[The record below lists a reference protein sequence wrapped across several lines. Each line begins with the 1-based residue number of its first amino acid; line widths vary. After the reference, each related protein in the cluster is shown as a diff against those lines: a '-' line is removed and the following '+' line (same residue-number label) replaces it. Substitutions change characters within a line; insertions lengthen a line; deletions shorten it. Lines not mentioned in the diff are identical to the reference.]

1 MQAGRL
7 RYVIFYK
14 IPDMRKKIWILFLL
28 VFCSFFR
35 VAHAQDSGRIIA
47 LKIAGAINPAV
58 AEYITGEIQ
67 RAEENGDV
75 FIVIEMDTPGGLD
88 TSMRIIVKEI
98 LGSSVPVAVFVSPD
112 GSRAASAGTFITM
125 AGHVAVMAPGT
136 SIGAAHPVSMGG
148 QKMDEHMA
156 AKVENDA
163 VSYIRSIAEK
173 RRRNAHWAELAVR
186 ESVSISETEAKR
198 LGVIDFVAK
207 DLNSLIMAVDGTEVT
222 TNSGT
227 VKLDLKNRP
236 VKAVEMTGRL
246 HFLNTLSDPNIAYM
260 LMLIGMVGLY
270 FELSNPGLI
279 LPGVVGAISLIL
291 ALYSFQTLPINYA
304 GLLLIVLGLILFIA
318 EIKVMSY
325 GLLSVGGVISILL
338 GSLMLIDSNVPSYLQ
353 LSRSLI
359 FSTVGIA
366 SCIVLGIIGLTIK
379 SAKRKVVSGYETM
392 IGEEGEARTD
402 LNCEGEILVQGE
414 IWHALS
420 REPVE
425 KGGKV
430 IVEAIEG
437 LKAIVRKKVF

>member
-1 MQAGRL
+1 ML
-7 RYVIFYK
+7 I
-14 IPDMRKKIWILFLL
+14 MKKTYWFLFLL
-28 VFCSFFR
+28 VFIVSAPF
-35 VAHAQDSGRIIA
+35 AKAQDSGRIIA
-47 LKIAGAINPAV
+47 LKISGAINPAV
-58 AEYITGEIQ
+58 AEYITGEIG
-67 RAEENGDV
+67 RAGENGDA
-75 FIVIEMDTPGGLD
+75 FIIIEMDTPGGLD

-98 LGSSVPVAVFVSPD
+98 LSSPVPVAVFVSPD

-125 AGHVAVMAPGT
+125 AGHIAAMAPGT
-136 SIGAAHPVSMGG
+136 SIGAAHPVDMSG

-186 ESVSISETEAKR
+186 KSVSISETEAKQ

-207 DLNSLIMAVDGTEVT
+207 DIKSLIMAVEETEVT

-227 VKLDLKNRP
+227 IKLNLKDRP
-236 VKAVEMTGRL
+236 VKTVEMTGRL
-246 HFLNTLSDPNIAYM
+246 HLLNALSDPNIAYM

-304 GLLLIVLGLILFIA
+304 GLLLIVVGLVCFIA
-318 EIKVMSY
+318 EIKIMSY
-325 GLLSVGGVISILL
+325 GLLSVGGVVSILL
-338 GSLMLIDSNVPSYLQ
+338 GSLMLIDSDVPYAQ

-359 FSTVGIA
+359 FATVGVTSFIA
-366 SCIVLGIIGLTIK
+366 L
-379 SAKRKVVSGYETM
+379 SAVWLAVKAAKKKVVSGCEAM
-392 IGEEGEARTD
+392 IGLEGEARTD
-402 LNCEGEILVQGE
+402 LNFEGEILVQGE
-414 IWHALS
+414 IWHAVS

-425 KGGKV
+425 RGGKV

-437 LKAIVRKKVF
+437 LKAVVRKKVF

>member
-1 MQAGRL
+1 ML
-7 RYVIFYK
+7 I
-14 IPDMRKKIWILFLL
+14 MRKTCWFLYLVILSISTPWFAQ
-28 VFCSFFR
+28 V
-35 VAHAQDSGRIIA
+35 QDSGRIIV

-58 AEYITGEIQ
+58 AEYITGEISK
-67 RAEENGDV
+67 AGENGDA
-75 FIVIEMDTPGGLD
+75 FIIIEMDTPGGLD

-98 LGSSVPVAVFVSPD
+98 LGSPVPVAVFVSPD

-125 AGHVAVMAPGT
+125 AGHIAAMAPGT
-136 SIGAAHPVSMGG
+136 SIGAAHPVDMSG

-163 VSYIRSIAEK
+163 VSYIQSIAEK

-186 ESVSISETEAKR
+186 KSVSISETEAKR

-207 DLNSLIMAVDGTEVT
+207 DIKSLIMAVEETEVT

-227 VKLDLKNRP
+227 VKLSLKDRP
-236 VKAVEMTGRL
+236 VKTVEMTGRL
-246 HFLNTLSDPNIAYM
+246 HLLNALSDPNIAYM

-304 GLLLIVLGLILFIA
+304 GLLLIVVGLICFIA
-318 EIKVMSY
+318 EIKIMSY
-325 GLLSVGGVISILL
+325 GLLSVGGVVSILL
-338 GSLMLIDSNVPSYLQ
+338 GSLMLIDSDVPYMQ

-359 FSTVGIA
+359 FSTVSVASFIA
-366 SCIVLGIIGLTIK
+366 L
-379 SAKRKVVSGYETM
+379 SAIWLAIRAAKKKVVSGREAM
-392 IGEEGEARTD
+392 IGVEGEARTD
-402 LNCEGEILVQGE
+402 LNFEGEILVQGE
-414 IWHALS
+414 IWHAVS

-425 KGGKV
+425 RGGKV

-437 LKAIVRKKVF
+437 LKAVVRKKVF